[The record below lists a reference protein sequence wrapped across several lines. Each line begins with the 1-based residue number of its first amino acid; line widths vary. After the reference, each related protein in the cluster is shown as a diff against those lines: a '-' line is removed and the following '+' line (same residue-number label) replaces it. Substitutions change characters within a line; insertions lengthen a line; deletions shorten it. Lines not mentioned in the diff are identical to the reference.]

1 MKLVKCIVRDF
12 MAEQTAT
19 ALKSLDLS
27 GITVTEVRGRGRN
40 SCRTAAFR
48 GRTFDVLSPNMMIDV
63 VTPDHLVDDIVRVV
77 METARTGRVG
87 DGRIFV
93 FPGEE
98 AYTIRTRSGGVE

>member
-1 MKLVKCIVRDF
+1 MKLVKCIVRDC

-19 ALKSLDLS
+19 ALKALDLS

-40 SCRTAAFR
+40 ECRSAAFR
-48 GRTFDVLSPNMMIDV
+48 GRTFEMLSTNMMIDV
-63 VTPDHLVDDIVRVV
+63 VTADHLVDDIVRIV
-77 METARTGRVG
+77 METARTGRGG

-93 FPGEE
+93 FPVEE